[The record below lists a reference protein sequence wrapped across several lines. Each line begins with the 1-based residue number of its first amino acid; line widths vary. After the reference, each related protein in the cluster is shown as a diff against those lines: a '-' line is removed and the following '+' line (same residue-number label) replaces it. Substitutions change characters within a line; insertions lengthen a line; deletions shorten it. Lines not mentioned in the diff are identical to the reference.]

1 MLWRE
6 SRVHWHLEASGR
18 LRFIKQNLKVVDP
31 CCCYSILLYVPSTI
45 YDFVCSKYLVWK
57 LTKTRAKG
65 KWANKK
71 FDFKVQSKPTGSHWA
86 KIGFHF
92 PQWPFSTKISFYTF
106 GPPRGELVVW
116 SRPKSVFMIY
126 GHLLV
131 IRFTEFCYVFSRL
144 HDFEP
149 SWILKSSIK
158 ENFCYDHFSTKLEH
172 KL

>member
-1 MLWRE
+1 MLKIRKKCHFEKCGRFTQLYKDLVTLLWRE

-86 KIGFHF
+86 E
-92 PQWPFSTKISFYTF
+92 ISFIF
-106 GPPRGELVVW
+106 R
-116 SRPKSVFMIY
+116 
-126 GHLLV
+126 
-131 IRFTEFCYVFSRL
+131 
-144 HDFEP
+144 
-149 SWILKSSIK
+149 
-158 ENFCYDHFSTKLEH
+158 DHFQQKYRLTLLGLAVNALCGLDRIYLEVGFYD
-172 KL
+172 LRAFARN